1 MLRRLV
7 LPYFLSQFM
16 CTVLRQMHYRIR
28 LPQGQL
34 ATYDG
39 TNKTLYGTG
48 QGARCP
54 PPCWAVNSD
63 IISCCMEQY
72 SRGTMLVHPNN
83 TIISHRHLDVFV
95 DDTSL
100 GITSEAMKRLPQ
112 IPDSPVLRSHD
123 IRLQLQHNMAFYNC
137 LLNLTGG
144 ALAWKKCKAYILA
157 RLHSTIND
165 DNWALAEKRHG
176 GYNIRHSNGYITT
189 TSRNFYT
196 HIRDSF

>member
-1 MLRRLV
+1 
-7 LPYFLSQFM
+7 
-16 CTVLRQMHYRIR
+16 
-28 LPQGQL
+28 
-34 ATYDG
+34 
-39 TNKTLYGTG
+39 
-48 QGARCP
+48 
-54 PPCWAVNSD
+54 
-63 IISCCMEQY
+63 MEQY

-144 ALAWKKCKAYILA
+144 ALAWKNARHTFLQGYTLKLMMIIGHWQKKDTVATILDIVMGTSQQQVGI
-157 RLHSTIND
+157 STPILETAFDKYGFLLED
-165 DNWALAEKRHG
+165 DWIKRAWIFLKEMQG
-176 GYNIRHSNGYITT
+176 KLVFSNIWTP
-189 TSRNFYT
+189 
-196 HIRDSF
+196 